1 MGLEEI
7 LDWFNFIK
15 YNTSLGIM
23 QMKFRNL
30 RINTFVHVKK
40 DRKVCING
48 KALISRYQVRT
59 LRIKAIESF

>member
-1 MGLEEI
+1 
-7 LDWFNFIK
+7 
-15 YNTSLGIM
+15 
-23 QMKFRNL
+23 MKFRNL

-48 KALISRYQVRT
+48 KALISRYQVLT